1 MQTQAPPFATTLPPS
16 LRPSTWKLLRLWTLI
31 GLQSFGGGSSTS
43 YLIQNIFIDKY
54 HYLTIEEYMHYWNLC
69 IFTPGINLVA
79 LTILIGR
86 KLGGIRG
93 ILVSLVGML
102 VPSAAVTCLLT
113 AIFTLIQGNA
123 IVQAVMRGVVP
134 ATAGLMLLVGLRF
147 AQPLFKQA
155 QAEGSKTLIVSTI
168 LVLACAATIIL
179 LEVSVIPVLL
189 CTALLSMLFFTP
201 WRTKANPTTLQQAT
215 EASRAEGEE
224 K

>member
-1 MQTQAPPFATTLPPS
+1 MQIQTPPFATTLPPS
-16 LRPSTWKLLRLWTLI
+16 LRPSAWKLLRIWTLI

-43 YLIQNIFIDKY
+43 YLIQNTFIDKY
-54 HYLTIEEYMHYWNLC
+54 RYLTIEEYLHYWNLC

-93 ILVSLVGML
+93 ILVSLAGML
-102 VPSAAVTCLLT
+102 MPSAVVTCLLT

-155 QAEGSKTLIVSTI
+155 RAEGAKTLVVSAI

-201 WRTKANPTTLQQAT
+201 WRAKGKPATLR
-215 EASRAEGEE
+215 ELIEVSHEEGVE

>member
-1 MQTQAPPFATTLPPS
+1 MQTQAPPFATNLPPS

-86 KLGGIRG
+86 KLGGLRG

-123 IVQAVMRGVVP
+123 VVQAVMRGVVP

-215 EASRAEGEE
+215 EASREEGEE

>member
-1 MQTQAPPFATTLPPS
+1 MQTQALPFATTLPPS

-93 ILVSLVGML
+93 ILVALVGML

-113 AIFTLIQGNA
+113 AVFTLIQGNA
-123 IVQAVMRGVVP
+123 VVQAVMRGVVP

-155 QAEGSKTLIVSTI
+155 QAEGSKTLIISTI

-179 LEVSVIPVLL
+179 LEISVIPVLL

-201 WRTKANPTTLQQAT
+201 WRAKGNPATAQQAI
-215 EASRAEGEE
+215 EASHEEGEE